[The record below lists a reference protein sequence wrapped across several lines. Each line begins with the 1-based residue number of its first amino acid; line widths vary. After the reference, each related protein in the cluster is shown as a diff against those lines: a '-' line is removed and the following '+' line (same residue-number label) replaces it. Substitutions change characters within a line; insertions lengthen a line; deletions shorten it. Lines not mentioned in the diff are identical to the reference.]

1 MNPDPVQV
9 QPNTTK
15 FISNIDSG
23 WNVYMV
29 IGGYG
34 QNTVL
39 DMVVTNGDI
48 TNNCYSRNIG
58 TSISTSYRVIEA
70 HKLYLTS
77 SDITYVS
84 VIRLS
89 PS

>member
-58 TSISTSYRVIEA
+58 TIEA